1 MELLRIPKLFQKK
14 ITSRLEVVIRDVP
27 EHIPELQVDFNLD
40 FSELDSK
47 KKDIALEETK
57 NVGNDFKTLEKCRE
71 KKKTNL

>member
-1 MELLRIPKLFQKK
+1 MFQKK

-27 EHIPELQVDFNLD
+27 EQIPELQVDFNLD

-57 NVGNDFKTLEKCRE
+57 NEGNDFKTLEKCRE
-71 KKKTNL
+71 KKNKSMSLCRSK